1 MFAEPLL
8 TSAEDRME
16 GMRRDMENCRPRDY
30 HHYPQH
36 HDTPDHLRD
45 KSYHYSDS
53 DDREV
58 GENCYLRNYYLI
70 RTVIANVAKF
80 DNKLDPRSS
89 SKDWKLS

>member
-1 MFAEPLL
+1 
-8 TSAEDRME
+8 ME

-58 GENCYLRNYYLI
+58 GENCYSRNYYLI
-70 RTVIANVAKF
+70 STVIANVAKF

>member
-8 TSAEDRME
+8 SSAEDRME

-58 GENCYLRNYYLI
+58 GVSELG
-70 RTVIANVAKF
+70 
-80 DNKLDPRSS
+80 SS
-89 SKDWKLS
+89 NNHILSFIYTTHTHMKTQLFELKRMSHF